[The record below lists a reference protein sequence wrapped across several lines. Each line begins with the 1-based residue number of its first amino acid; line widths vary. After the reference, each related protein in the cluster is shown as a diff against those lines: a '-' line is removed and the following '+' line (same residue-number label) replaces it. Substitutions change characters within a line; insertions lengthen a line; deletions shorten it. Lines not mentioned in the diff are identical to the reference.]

1 MTKDELREYMREYH
15 KEYRRRNQYKINEYQ
30 REWHRKH
37 RDYDKEYYQK
47 TKERINAYYREHFRA
62 AEEKLRSLGMKVFN
76 PAKFEADPGKTWED
90 YMRKDIA
97 ELMRCKAIYL
107 LKGWK
112 KSRGARIEYT
122 IAKELG
128 YMVIKE

>member
-1 MTKDELREYMREYH
+1 MDYKKETPIHIDITGDCPPAAKVYISGSISKDP
-15 KEYRRRNQYKINEYQ
+15 
-30 REWHRKH
+30 
-37 RDYDKEYYQK
+37 D
-47 TKERINAYYREHFRA
+47 YREHFRA
-62 AEEKLRSLGMKVFN
+62 AEEKLRGLGMKVFN
-76 PAKFEADPGKTWED
+76 PAKFEADPDKTWED

-128 YMVIKE
+128 YMVIFE